1 VIKPHGGKL
10 INCKVATDKRLAL
23 LEESKSLPKKTLN
36 SRELSDIEM
45 IGVGAFSPLDG
56 FMKKS
61 DYLSV
66 IRNMRLAN
74 GTVWSLPITLSISSQ
89 QAKDISNKLALSDQ
103 NDKVVAVMEVTGI
116 YEYDKVEEAR
126 LVYGTDDEKHPGVAY
141 LYSQEDLLV
150 SGKITLIDNFNEQQ
164 FSSYRFTPEQTRK
177 LFADKGWRQVVG
189 FQTRNPVH
197 RAHEY
202 IQKCALEV
210 VDGLLLHPLVGET
223 KSDDIPAEVR
233 MKCYQV
239 LLEKYYP
246 RDRVVLSVLPASMRY
261 AGPREAIFHAL
272 VRKNYGCTHFIVGRD
287 HAGVGSYYGSFE
299 AQKIFEQF
307 TPSDLDITPLFFDYT
322 FYCHKCEGMA
332 STKTCPHS
340 EESRLSLSGT
350 KVRQMLREGKLP
362 PAEFSR
368 PEVAEILLQAM
379 KKSAELV

>member
-1 VIKPHGGKL
+1 MIKPHGGKL

-89 QAKDISNKLALSDQ
+89 QAKDISDKLALSDQ

-126 LVYGTDDEKHPGVAY
+126 LVYGTNDEKHPGVAY

-164 FSSYRFTPEQTRK
+164 FSNYRFTPEQTRK